1 MKNPTNFYLRFRPF
15 YFDGALGR
23 FNSNQWSN
31 LIQVLVHFQF
41 RPNLFVTQELRGH
54 FKMVSILARLNQ
66 LDPTQSYFAF
76 ESHKVL
82 NFLFK
87 IPSTYFFKI
96 QTFSFDEA
104 FSTFNSNRITKRKC
118 QIIFGWKSLAE
129 VELIRLSQFFL
140 C

>member
-1 MKNPTNFYLRFRPF
+1 
-15 YFDGALGR
+15 
-23 FNSNQWSN
+23 
-31 LIQVLVHFQF
+31 
-41 RPNLFVTQELRGH
+41 
-54 FKMVSILARLNQ
+54 MVSILARLNQ
-66 LDPTQSYFAF
+66 SDPTQSYLPLKVTN
-76 ESHKVL
+76 KVL
-82 NFLFK
+82 NFFFK

-104 FSTFNSNRITKRKC
+104 FGTFNSNRITKRKF